1 MTYRTYAWVMALI
14 CGLAI
19 PAGAATSADGSFDQ
33 QIFQADAGEKR
44 VNPKAKTRGVI
55 TGTVAAKAEVQES
68 DLLAATTAR
77 SRPGSIIVVDNALLV
92 SVHGNA
98 MVYNGRRNMG
108 NEQTFNK
115 ATVASVNHSFNNS
128 TGVANINVAAG
139 NLNIQSISY
148 SGLDLSAS
156 GLLATGGSVK
166 PAATGK

>member
-1 MTYRTYAWVMALI
+1 MALI

-19 PAGAATSADGSFDQ
+19 PAGAATSADSAFDQ
-33 QIFQADAGEKR
+33 QIFQADACEKP
-44 VNPKAKTRGVI
+44 VNPMAKIGGVI
-55 TGTVAAKAEVQES
+55 TRTVAVKADVQES
-68 DLLAATTAR
+68 DLLAATTAP
-77 SRPGSIIVVDNALLV
+77 SKPGSIVVVDNALLV

-98 MVYNGRRNMG
+98 MVQNGRRNTG

-115 ATVASVNHSFNNS
+115 TNVASVNHSFNNS

-148 SGLDLSAS
+148 SGPDLSS
-156 GLLATGGSVK
+156 GGLLATGGSVK

>member
-1 MTYRTYAWVMALI
+1 MKSPSTPWQKLV
-14 CGLAI
+14 
-19 PAGAATSADGSFDQ
+19 
-33 QIFQADAGEKR
+33 
-44 VNPKAKTRGVI
+44 GVI
-55 TGTVAAKAEVQES
+55 TGTVAAKADVQDS
-68 DLLAATTAR
+68 NLLAATTAR
-77 SRPGSIIVVDNALLV
+77 SKPGSIIVVDNALLV

-98 MVYNGRRNMG
+98 MVDNGRRNMG

-139 NLNIQSISY
+139 NMNTQSISY
-148 SGLDLSAS
+148 SGPDLSAN

>member
-1 MTYRTYAWVMALI
+1 MTYRTYAWVMVLI

-19 PAGAATSADGSFDQ
+19 PSGAATSADGSFDQ
-33 QIFQADAGEKR
+33 QIFQAEAGEKL
-44 VNPKAKTRGVI
+44 VNPMAKTPGVI
-55 TGTVAAKAEVQES
+55 TRTVAAKADLQEN

-98 MVYNGRRNMG
+98 MVDNGRRNMG
-108 NEQTFNK
+108 NEQTYNK

-139 NLNIQSISY
+139 NLNLQSISY
-148 SGLDLSAS
+148 SGPDLSSS